1 MKTDTLVVGAGLAG
15 VCVALQ
21 ARGSVLLLSPNRLGE
36 DCASDWAQGGIAA
49 AFDAGDHPQAH
60 ARDTVKAGGGI
71 VDAASARLL
80 SENIA
85 DAVRDLA
92 EIGVPFDRTDGN
104 GGGFTLGREAAHSH
118 ARIVR
123 VGGDGA
129 GHAIMKTLVQALR
142 RRKHVRV
149 LEGVH
154 AGDLLLAQGRVVGVL
169 AKDGNGKSVHIHARR
184 TVLACGGIGQLYR
197 FTTNPEASRGE
208 GVAMAARAGAALADM
223 EFVQFHPTAIN
234 TGGDP
239 LPLATEALRGEG
251 AVLLDR
257 HGTRFLRRVHP
268 SGELAP
274 RDVVA
279 RAIYRERKLGPVF
292 LDVRGVE
299 NLSERFTALLQAC
312 RNAGIDP
319 CSEAV
324 SVLPA
329 AHYHMGGIA
338 IDANGRTS
346 LPGLWACGE
355 VASSGCHGAN
365 RLAGNSLGEAIVFA
379 KRIAQDCK
387 DEGADFVRYDP
398 PSVCYDPP
406 RVRDIP
412 ENNPAEDQDIE
423 RLRDLMSRYV
433 GIERDESGL
442 HFACRK
448 LLQWKRE
455 SRPGGRLSNMST
467 TALLIAVSA
476 LQRRESRGCHFRLDA
491 ATASL
496 PPRRSVVTLAQA
508 EDIAGQIASV
518 PEEQPLSL

>member
-1 MKTDTLVVGAGLAG
+1 MRTDTLVVGAGLAG

-21 ARGSVLLLSPNRLGE
+21 TRGPVLLLSPNRLGG

-49 AFDAGDHPQAH
+49 AFDTGDHPQSH

-71 VDAASARLL
+71 VDAESARLL
-80 SENIA
+80 SENVT

-92 EIGVPFDRTDGN
+92 DIGVPFDRNDGN
-104 GGGFTLGREAAHSH
+104 KGGFTLGREAAHSH

-129 GHAIMKTLVQALR
+129 GHAIMKTLIRTIR

-149 LEGVH
+149 LEGVQ
-154 AGDLLLAQGRVVGVL
+154 ARDLLLARGRIVGVL
-169 AKDGNGKSVHIHARR
+169 AKDGSGKAVHISARR
-184 TVLACGGIGQLYR
+184 TVLACGGVGQLFR
-197 FTTNPEASRGE
+197 CTTNPVASRGE

-234 TGGDP
+234 TGDDP
-239 LPLATEALRGEG
+239 LPLATEALRGDG

-257 HGTRFLRRVHP
+257 RGTRFLRRVHP

-279 RAIYRERKLGPVF
+279 RAIYRERKFGPVF

-299 NLSERFTALLQAC
+299 DLSARFTALLQSC

-319 CSEAV
+319 CREAV
-324 SVLPA
+324 PVLPA

-379 KRIAQDCK
+379 RRIAQDC
-387 DEGADFVRYDP
+387 DNDDADFTRYDLP
-398 PSVCYDPP
+398 CID
-406 RVRDIP
+406 DIP
-412 ENNPAEDQDIE
+412 ENNHAEDKGIGQ
-423 RLRDLMSRYV
+423 LRDLMNRYV

-442 HFACRK
+442 RFACRK

-455 SRPGGRLSNMST
+455 SRIGGRLSNMST

-496 PPRRSVVTLAQA
+496 PPRRSTITLAQA
-508 EDIAGQIASV
+508 EDIAAQIPSLR
-518 PEEQPLSL
+518 EEQPLSL